1 MGSSNFARFRAH
13 GRTDVQK
20 RKGKKEKRSSFFYDG
35 KRSGLVS
42 GVRWLRKAA
51 VFRFR
56 RVVALR
62 MRFGE

>member
-1 MGSSNFARFRAH
+1 MC
-13 GRTDVQK
+13 K
-20 RKGKKEKRSSFFYDG
+20 KGKEKKEKRSSFFYDG

-62 MRFGE
+62 MRFGERS

>member
-1 MGSSNFARFRAH
+1 MC
-13 GRTDVQK
+13 K
-20 RKGKKEKRSSFFYDG
+20 KGKEKKREKEQFFYDG

-42 GVRWLRKAA
+42 GGRWLRKAA